1 MSKDDLQDLVEFMAR
16 SLVDDPSQVK
26 VEQVEGD
33 AVTIFEL
40 GVAQEDIGRVIG
52 KGGRT
57 ANAMRMLLR
66 AASGRQ
72 GKRIHLEI
80 LS

>member
-1 MSKDDLQDLVEFMAR
+1 MNSHDLQQLVEFMAR

-26 VEQVEGD
+26 VEQVEGEN
-33 AVTIFEL
+33 VTIFEL
-40 GVAQEDIGRVIG
+40 SVAQEDIGRVIG

-66 AASGRQ
+66 SASGRQ
-72 GKRIHLEI
+72 GRRVHLEI
-80 LS
+80 VS